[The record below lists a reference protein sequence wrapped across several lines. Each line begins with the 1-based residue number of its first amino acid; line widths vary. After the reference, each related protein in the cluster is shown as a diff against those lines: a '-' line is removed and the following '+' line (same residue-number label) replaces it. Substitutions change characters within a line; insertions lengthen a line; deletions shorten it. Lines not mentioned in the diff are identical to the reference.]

1 MCGGTAERRNGGTG
15 GPAGGRADG
24 QCGSL
29 PLLRLLPLLPLLSA
43 CELTEVTIPEGT
55 PIVIVQAVLSA
66 RRSDQFVVVERSL
79 TGAPRSDYVQY
90 PSIPPGEP
98 REPIGGATVVLTHEG
113 PSLCATPADTLTA
126 ASDTSGIYRTFTF
139 CALAPGDRVSLRVVT
154 PSGEVVTGSTVIP
167 GARDVSVRVN
177 AATVGE
183 TRVVDLDRTRD
194 TLRIAVD
201 PILARAM
208 QVEIRWRNEPD
219 SLVFYVPTDT
229 LGLAIPADLYNPFAG
244 DSGQY
249 VFEVG
254 QEYALGIS
262 VTDTNYYDFV
272 RSRSDPFTGRGFI
285 NHLEGGVGVFGSVAT
300 YVYYLRVVR

>member
-1 MCGGTAERRNGGTG
+1 
-15 GPAGGRADG
+15 
-24 QCGSL
+24 
-29 PLLRLLPLLPLLSA
+29 
-43 CELTEVTIPEGT
+43 
-55 PIVIVQAVLSA
+55 
-66 RRSDQFVVVERSL
+66 
-79 TGAPRSDYVQY
+79 
-90 PSIPPGEP
+90 
-98 REPIGGATVVLTHEG
+98 
-113 PSLCATPADTLTA
+113 
-126 ASDTSGIYRTFTF
+126 
-139 CALAPGDRVSLRVVT
+139 
-154 PSGEVVTGSTVIP
+154 
-167 GARDVSVRVN
+167 
-177 AATVGE
+177 
-183 TRVVDLDRTRD
+183 
-194 TLRIAVD
+194 
-201 PILARAM
+201 M

-244 DSGQY
+244 DSGQN

>member
-1 MCGGTAERRNGGTG
+1 
-15 GPAGGRADG
+15 
-24 QCGSL
+24 
-29 PLLRLLPLLPLLSA
+29 
-43 CELTEVTIPEGT
+43 
-55 PIVIVQAVLSA
+55 VIVQSVLSA

-79 TGAPRSDYVQY
+79 IGQQTEGYARED
-90 PSIPPGEP
+90 IPPGEP
-98 REPIGGATVVLTHEG
+98 RDPIGGATVVLTHEG
-113 PSLCATPADTLTA
+113 PSACAAPVDTLTA
-126 ASDTSGIYRTFTF
+126 ASPTSGVYRTFGF
-139 CALAPGDRVSLRVVT
+139 CPLAPGDRVRLRVVT
-154 PSGEVVTGSTVIP
+154 PAGDVVTGSTVIP

-177 AATVGE
+177 AVPMSEAQTA
-183 TRVVDLDRTRD
+183 DLDRTRD
-194 TLRIAVD
+194 TVRIAVD
-201 PILARAM
+201 PILARAL

-254 QEYALGIS
+254 REYALGVS

-285 NHLEGGVGVFGSVAT
+285 NRLEGGVGVFGSVAT